1 MLFRTATC
9 DDRSLQAQE
18 ASALPL
24 HVRLFILAKA
34 VKLTIYHFVSFI
46 VVLTN
51 GEEVKMTYI
60 LVFETIFLPAFVCL
74 NTAGWN
80 FDGTVFYNITQYFFL
95 SRNKEY
101 LELITDKLTDGD
113 GFFPRAA
120 ALCPVFALDLSGSTS
135 DGGKAT
141 HTRTARLLSAIWGFW
156 WIGSRTGLLCLGVVL
171 LFLHVESCNNGRAH
185 HPRFAA

>member
-74 NTAGWN
+74 NTAG
-80 FDGTVFYNITQYFFL
+80 
-95 SRNKEY
+95 
-101 LELITDKLTDGD
+101 
-113 GFFPRAA
+113 
-120 ALCPVFALDLSGSTS
+120 
-135 DGGKAT
+135 
-141 HTRTARLLSAIWGFW
+141 
-156 WIGSRTGLLCLGVVL
+156 
-171 LFLHVESCNNGRAH
+171 
-185 HPRFAA
+185 